1 MNIKKVVGE
10 CLRRMGEKDFTTSS
24 AQLTDEQKELQDK
37 LLGACNIVY
46 REIASRYIPVYY
58 SQKVTF
64 ENGKTPLSSLH
75 RKPLYIVSIKAG
87 DSSVPFCVQT
97 SSILAEIEGGAIIKY
112 VCMPSETDLNI
123 NSEINDLRVS
133 QSAFCCGVLGEYYFQ
148 NKVFDLARSFDGE
161 FREQMNELKYKGR
174 SIVIK
179 ARRWKE

>member
-1 MNIKKVVGE
+1 
-10 CLRRMGEKDFTTSS
+10 MGEKDFTTSA

-46 REIASRYIPVYY
+46 REVVSRYIPTYY

-64 ENGKTPLSSLH
+64 ESGKTPLSSLQK
-75 RKPLYIVSIKAG
+75 KPLYIVSIKVG
-87 DSSVPFCVQT
+87 DSSAPFYVQ
-97 SSILAEIEGGAIIKY
+97 SPSIIAEIEGEATIKY
-112 VCMPSETDLNI
+112 ACMPSEIDLNI
-123 NSEINDLRVS
+123 NSEINDLRLS

-148 NKVFDLARSFDGE
+148 NKVFDLAKSFDGE

-179 ARRWKE
+179 ARRWKD